1 MRRIIATTYAQMAEA
16 TPGCENKDAEPS
28 VDQAISGVGIGLAS
42 LGTAT
47 FYDWLLRLTTPL
59 DTVSLEDI

>member
-1 MRRIIATTYAQMAEA
+1 MAEA